1 MNTLQLI
8 KARTSRTRA
17 MQRAR
22 LQMAK
27 ALKHLRKD
35 SVALSYSEQN
45 EQVDEFRSLALPSLE
60 IKTFRT
66 AFEALSRSL
75 LLPNLQKG
83 VNID

>member
-27 ALKHLRKD
+27 AFGSDDHTDATHTPLGSVNKPQLRYRG
-35 SVALSYSEQN
+35 VAYNPVRQEQEATGGRNLRYRGVSY
-45 EQVDEFRSLALPSLE
+45 
-60 IKTFRT
+60 
-66 AFEALSRSL
+66 
-75 LLPNLQKG
+75 G
-83 VNID
+83 VY